1 MDTDSFTAYIKTDDI
16 YKDIAG
22 DVEPTFDT
30 LNYELDRPLPKAKN
44 KKGIGLMKDKLGGKI
59 MTKFVG
65 LRAKTYSYLI
75 DDGREDKK
83 AKGTKKCVIKKKL
96 KFENYKNC
104 LEATQ
109 LQNKINHLEKYKIN
123 VNSL

>member
-16 YKDIAG
+16 YKDTAG

-123 VNSL
+123 INSL